1 MGLQIGKQVIQT
13 EIQAL
18 NLLLEGLGDSFESAV
33 ETLKSCKGKIV
44 VTGVGK
50 SGIIGQKIAATLSS
64 TGSPAVFMHASEAIH
79 GDLGLVT
86 EEDISIIISY
96 SGETAEALNVVQ
108 PMKERGITII
118 AMTGRPESTLA
129 GESDIHLDISVRREA
144 DPLNLAPTSS
154 TTAML
159 VLGDALAI
167 TLSVE
172 REFTRENFYRFHPGG
187 NLGKELKSEV
197 GGVK

>member
-1 MGLQIGKQVIQT
+1 MTV
-13 EIQAL
+13 
-18 NLLLEGLGDSFESAV
+18 
-33 ETLKSCKGKIV
+33 
-44 VTGVGK
+44 
-50 SGIIGQKIAATLSS
+50 
-64 TGSPAVFMHASEAIH
+64 
-79 GDLGLVT
+79 
-86 EEDISIIISY
+86 
-96 SGETAEALNVVQ
+96 EALNVVQ
-108 PMKERGITII
+108 PLKERGITII

-154 TTAML
+154 TTATL

-172 REFTRENFYRFHPGG
+172 KEFTRENFYRFHPGG
-187 NLGKELKSEV
+187 NLGKELKSEA

>member
-1 MGLQIGKQVIQT
+1 M
-13 EIQAL
+13 
-18 NLLLEGLGDSFESAV
+18 NLLLEGLSDSFESAV

-64 TGSPAVFMHASEAIH
+64 TGSPAVFMHASEAVH

-86 EEDISIIISY
+86 EEDVSIIISY

-129 GESDIHLDISVRREA
+129 GESDIHLDISVRKEA

>member
-50 SGIIGQKIAATLSS
+50 SGIIGQKIAATLSG
-64 TGSPAVFMHASEAIH
+64 TGSPAVFMHASEAVH

-86 EEDISIIISY
+86 EEDVSIIISY